1 MGAKSRVDAKTVG
14 AGVGKFVHA
23 ARAQPTRGGRIR
35 ASSSRAQQG
44 HVLHCPSEVFRQPY
58 GYTEAGTSVPA
69 RTRRDVTC
77 LDFPLQGAS
86 VQGHFGAF
94 WRIDGLG
101 GATSSACGRPVL
113 PIGPLECSRSTRTSA
128 HGENGEMG
136 FLCQEMGPRSALAS
150 AGGRPVCQIHSS
162 HVKKRE
168 GRFAP
173 AERGMRSGEQ

>member
-1 MGAKSRVDAKTVG
+1 MEWKIAC
-14 AGVGKFVHA
+14 AGVRRFVHA

-35 ASSSRAQQG
+35 DSSFLMHSRDM
-44 HVLHCPSEVFRQPY
+44 CSI
-58 GYTEAGTSVPA
+58 AGLKFFGSPT
-69 RTRRDVTC
+69 DTC
-77 LDFPLQGAS
+77 LYMLLKLAPRSQPERGVSGFSTAGRVHSGDP
-86 VQGHFGAF
+86 FGAF
-94 WRIDGLG
+94 WRIDGLR

-168 GRFAP
+168 GRFAL